1 MRSLRWAMWLVA
13 VVSLAGCASGHKP
26 LETKPETEYRLGS
39 EDVVEVMVFQSEDL
53 SRTVPVR
60 PDGKISLPLLGDVEA
75 RGLTTAELARK
86 IEGSYAEYVQAP
98 RVTVIVREVNAPRV
112 YVIGEVARP
121 GAYPIRGDLDVVQ
134 ALALAG
140 GLGDFASRGS
150 IVLIRRGAEGDV
162 RTTLDYD
169 ELIEDD
175 EQGHMPRL
183 LPGDTLYVP

>member
-1 MRSLRWAMWLVA
+1 MKRLHWALALAALVG
-13 VVSLAGCASGHKP
+13 AGCASSHKP
-26 LETKPETEYRLGS
+26 LETAPQTEYRLDS
-39 EDVVEVMVFQSEDL
+39 EDVVEVMVFQSADL

-60 PDGKISLPLLGDVEA
+60 PDGKISLPLLGDVDA
-75 RGLTTAELARK
+75 RGKTTGELA
-86 IEGSYAEYVQAP
+86 AEVQTRFADYVQEP

-150 IVLIRRGAEGDV
+150 IVLIRRGAEGEQ

-169 ELIEDD
+169 DLIDD
-175 EQGHMPRL
+175 ENGRMPRL

>member
-1 MRSLRWAMWLVA
+1 MRNLRWAVLLGAVA
-13 VVSLAGCASGHKP
+13 IAGCASSHRP
-26 LETKPETEYRLGS
+26 LETEPVSEYRLGS
-39 EDVVEVMVFQSEDL
+39 EDVVEVVVFQSADL

-60 PDGKISLPLLGDVEA
+60 PDGKISLPLLGDVVVQGKTSNELAAELEA
-75 RGLTTAELARK
+75 RFAD
-86 IEGSYAEYVQAP
+86 YVQSP

-112 YVIGEVARP
+112 YVLGEVARP

-140 GLGDFASRGS
+140 GLGDFASRGN
-150 IVLIRRGAEGDV
+150 IVLIRRGKDGDV

-169 ELIEDD
+169 ELIEAAD
-175 EQGHMPRL
+175 GRMPRL

>member
-1 MRSLRWAMWLVA
+1 MSKLRWAIVLAAFVA
-13 VVSLAGCASGHKP
+13 AGCASSHKP
-26 LETKPETEYRLGS
+26 LETPRETEYRLDS
-39 EDVVEVMVFQSEDL
+39 EDVVEVMVFQSADL

-60 PDGKISLPLLGDVEA
+60 PDGRISLPLLGDVDA
-75 RGLTTAELARK
+75 RGKTANELASEVQTR
-86 IEGSYAEYVQAP
+86 YADYVQEP

-140 GLGDFASRGS
+140 GLGDFASRGH
-150 IVLIRRGAEGDV
+150 IVLIRRGPDGER

-169 ELIEDD
+169 DLIDD
-175 EQGHMPRL
+175 EQNAMPRL